1 MAVMNATPLDKKI
14 IVVVGGTTGL
24 GLSGAAACVAA
35 GARVVVVG
43 RDANHAAEAERL
55 LGDAARSLV
64 GDSTDSDTARRAVK
78 LALDAFGRLDGLYHV
93 AGGSGRKQ
101 GDGPLGAISDEG
113 WDYTLRLNL
122 TSLFYSNRAA
132 IEQFLAQG
140 SPGAILNMGSVLGF
154 SPAPKFF
161 ATHAYAAAKA
171 AIEGLSRSAAAYY
184 APHDIRINV
193 ITPALVE
200 TPMSQRAVGD
210 EAIRRYVESKQPLD
224 GGRVGQPSDL
234 NAAVVY
240 FLSDQSRFV
249 TGQTLAVDGGWS
261 VTEVSECRRQNEE

>member
-1 MAVMNATPLDKKI
+1 MNPAVLSEKV
-14 IVVVGGTTGL
+14 IVVIGGTTGL

-43 RDANHAAEAERL
+43 RNANHAAEAERL
-55 LGDAARSLV
+55 LGAAARAMV
-64 GDSTDSDTARRAVK
+64 GDATESDTARRAVK
-78 LALDAFGRLDGLYHV
+78 LAVATFGQLDGLYHV
-93 AGGSGRKQ
+93 AGGSGRMQ
-101 GDGPLGAISDEG
+101 GDGPLGAISDDG

-171 AIEGLSRSAAAYY
+171 AIEGLSRSASAYY

-210 EAIRRYVESKQPLD
+210 EAIRRYIESKQPLD

-234 NAAVVY
+234 DAAVIY

-261 VTEVSECRRQNEE
+261 VTEG